1 MVYKKYTQRRFR
13 KPNKNNKNN
22 RNNKRTRKGYNGKG
36 KKIVRQNRT
45 RKTNKRKNIIK
56 YKSQRGGIPQG
67 GVPQGALQSVKFVLN
82 YDLRLRLLP
91 SGEYDEE
98 PVISDNLQHLDDIR
112 EFAAEKMID
121 TIHESFI
128 PQLVEESGLF
138 EDHVDPLDILGV
150 DNITPMLLN
159 AENNK
164 LKLEFELIPEGSG
177 GSYQQLMQQIK
188 EVQELPSYMVDFYHD
203 YSDSSDLIF
212 TLTNMEIID

>member
-13 KPNKNNKNN
+13 KSNKNN
-22 RNNKRTRKGYNGKG
+22 RSNKRTRKGYNGKVKGKGKG

-56 YKSQRGGIPQG
+56 NKSQRGG
-67 GVPQGALQSVKFVLN
+67 VPQSAPQSVKFVLK

-91 SGEYDEE
+91 SGEDDEE
-98 PVISDNLQHLDDIR
+98 PVISDNLQNLDDLR

-138 EDHVDPLDILGV
+138 EDDADPLDILGV

-159 AENNK
+159 AQNNQ

-177 GSYQQLMQQIK
+177 ELYQQLMQYIK
-188 EVQELPSYMVDFYHD
+188 EQQELPGYMVDFYHD